1 MHSKNSKN
9 SSWIFAAIWAFMKIC
24 KRWMLGTAIFPAK
37 VPRVPGFDPALC
49 AALILSFICKLPLS
63 FKNSSCYVSYSF
75 QNSLLVFQKNL
86 KKLNVLVCNRI
97 RTKLHRNS
105 WRLILTSLLIAQ
117 AQEILISNIAMGL
130 LWLKFADVCRPPIF
144 KKSDFAME
152 MSQALHHYGLS
163 SQRSS
168 PRACSGHLHFLE
180 GS

>member
-1 MHSKNSKN
+1 MP
-9 SSWIFAAIWAFMKIC
+9 
-24 KRWMLGTAIFPAK
+24 RTAIFPAK

-105 WRLILTSLLIAQ
+105 WRLILTSLLIPQ

-144 KKSDFAME
+144 KKSGHKE
-152 MSQALHHYGLS
+152 RWLS
-163 SQRSS
+163 GTFTRGRSKCIAAAS
-168 PRACSGHLHFLE
+168 DVPRKKQYIPACVRSFPRRSCVKMTLFKC
-180 GS
+180 